1 MGQNSNLIIGIKRI
15 SKSYHISKDFNL
27 NKFKPKFQTLHCN
40 PTTERG
46 AVELSQLSAHLLL
59 PCKQIIIK
67 TKVNNQDRLDHQ
79 ILSTIY
85 YIYKI
90 HSPVCVCVCARVC
103 KVGNSGEN
111 PLNPP
116 PAFPLRLVRMRNN
129 HLFYCLTLVLTQI
142 ALSFKQASSAPEAA
156 LVTDIP
162 GFGGNFPS
170 KHYSG

>member
-1 MGQNSNLIIGIKRI
+1 M
-15 SKSYHISKDFNL
+15 
-27 NKFKPKFQTLHCN
+27 
-40 PTTERG
+40 
-46 AVELSQLSAHLLL
+46 ELCPLFLHLLL

-79 ILSTIY
+79 ILSTV
-85 YIYKI
+85 YIK
-90 HSPVCVCVCARVC
+90 SSLQCVCVCVRVC

-129 HLFYCLTLVLTQI
+129 HLFYCLTLVLSQI
-142 ALSFKQASSAPEAA
+142 VLSFKQASSAPEAA